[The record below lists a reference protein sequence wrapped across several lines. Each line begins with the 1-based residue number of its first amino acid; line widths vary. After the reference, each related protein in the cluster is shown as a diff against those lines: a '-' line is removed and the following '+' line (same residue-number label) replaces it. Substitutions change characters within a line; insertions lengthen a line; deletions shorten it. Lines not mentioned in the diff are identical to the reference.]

1 MLKILFRKE
10 ISFILKILKTHYDE
24 LIQYLEQVAPTTAET
39 IRENNEKQKERKAK
53 MMTHH
58 QEMEEQFKKEREEW
72 EREQASKL
80 HERLQARVVNPCLGL
95 DF

>member
-1 MLKILFRKE
+1 
-10 ISFILKILKTHYDE
+10 
-24 LIQYLEQVAPTTAET
+24 
-39 IRENNEKQKERKAK
+39 
-53 MMTHH
+53 MMSHH

-80 HERLQARVVNPCLGL
+80 NERLQARVVNLCLGL